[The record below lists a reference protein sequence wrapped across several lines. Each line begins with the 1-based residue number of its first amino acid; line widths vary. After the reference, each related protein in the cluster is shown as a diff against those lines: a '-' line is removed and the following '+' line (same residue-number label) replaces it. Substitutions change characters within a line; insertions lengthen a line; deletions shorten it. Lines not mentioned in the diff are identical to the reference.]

1 MAGKTLTFTGVQ
13 LGSGSYSG
21 SVSAATA
28 LVAPEVTLPIT
39 SMVHRADSA
48 TIKAVLEYRELE
60 SGFTWTEVGV
70 LAKDP
75 DTQENVLYAY
85 GYAGSQGD
93 YIPGASEATLNEK
106 TIQLTTLVSET
117 ADIDAVIQ
125 SSLYVSHEE
134 LEELEIIIQQITG
147 VDPSDP
153 TAEPSSVSTVATLTH
168 IKSGT
173 VHAFTGLGSRTG
185 LVPCQFKATA
195 AYTEGDTA
203 TIDGT
208 AYTIVLTSDDDPE
221 DGLFVYGRSVLVDV
235 DTAGKTINFK
245 AGGGLTKAKLALATA
260 TETTV
265 FSGKTFYAG
274 DSKELRTGTAL
285 STVTDVAAGNLFN
298 GRKAYDNNGN
308 LITGTAL
315 SQAVNVTANNIPSG
329 VTAYNQAGQR
339 ITGNGSGV
347 FKYKS
352 GSCFLNGSSKSI
364 SCDFHIWMVALYG
377 GSWLSDC
384 VLFTGTSNSGS
395 TTFYKCPDSDFI
407 DQENYQGTISVSG
420 GNYATIWYN
429 AGDGCSI
436 YYYVVGV

>member
-1 MAGKTLTFTGVQ
+1 MSDQSKCILM
-13 LGSGSYSG
+13 GS
-21 SVSAATA
+21 
-28 LVAPEVTLPIT
+28 
-39 SMVHRADSA
+39 
-48 TIKAVLEYRELE
+48 
-60 SGFTWTEVGV
+60 
-70 LAKDP
+70 
-75 DTQENVLYAY
+75 
-85 GYAGSQGD
+85 
-93 YIPGASEATLNEK
+93 
-106 TIQLTTLVSET
+106 
-117 ADIDAVIQ
+117 
-125 SSLYVSHEE
+125 
-134 LEELEIIIQQITG
+134 
-147 VDPSDP
+147 
-153 TAEPSSVSTVATLTH
+153 
-168 IKSGT
+168 
-173 VHAFTGLGSRTG
+173 
-185 LVPCQFKATA
+185 
-195 AYTEGDTA
+195 
-203 TIDGT
+203 
-208 AYTIVLTSDDDPE
+208 
-221 DGLFVYGRSVLVDV
+221 
-235 DTAGKTINFK
+235 
-245 AGGGLTKAKLALATA
+245 GGGLTKSKLALATA
-260 TETTV
+260 TEATV
-265 FSGKTFYAG
+265 FNGKTFYAG

-395 TTFYKCPDSDFI
+395 TTFYKAPDSDHI
-407 DQENYQGTISVSG
+407 DQDHYQGTITVSG

-429 AGDGCSI
+429 PGDGCSI

>member
-1 MAGKTLTFTGVQ
+1 MTITDAGLSLLAESMTGEGLHFTKMEMGDAA
-13 LGSGSYSG
+13 YSG
-21 SVSAATA
+21 NLAAVTAVVS
-28 LVAPEVTLPIT
+28 P
-39 SMVHRADSA
+39 
-48 TIKAVLEYRELE
+48 KCELE
-60 SGFTWTEVGV
+60 LSHMARSGDQVTFKSVLAFREVETGFTWRELG
-70 LAKDP
+70 LYAQNP
-75 DTQENVLYAY
+75 DGGAYILYAY
-85 GYAGSQGD
+85 GNAGEEGD
-93 YIPGASEATLNEK
+93 YIPGETEATLNERV
-106 TIQLTTLVSET
+106 IQLTVAVASTPNITAELSGSGIFIEYSELE
-117 ADIDAVIQ
+117 AAI
-125 SSLYVSHEE
+125 EE
-134 LEELEIIIQQITG
+134 LG
-147 VDPSDP
+147 V
-153 TAEPSSVSTVATLTH
+153 VTLTH
-168 IKSGT
+168 AKKGT
-173 VHAFTGLGSRTG
+173 VHKLTGLGGQTG
-185 LVPCQFKATA
+185 LLMGRFKAA
-195 AYTEGDTA
+195 ADFEEGDTF
-203 TIDGT
+203 TIDGASYT
-208 AYTIVLTSDDDPE
+208 ARQENGEGLSD
-221 DGLFVYGRSVLVDV
+221 GQFVTGSGVAVVV
-235 DTAGKTINFK
+235 DTTGKILNFK
-245 AGGGLTKAKLALATA
+245 GGGGVGSADLALATA
-260 TETTV
+260 TEATV

-298 GRKAYDNNGN
+298 GKKAYDNNGN

>member
-1 MAGKTLTFTGVQ
+1 MLT
-13 LGSGSYSG
+13 
-21 SVSAATA
+21 
-28 LVAPEVTLPIT
+28 
-39 SMVHRADSA
+39 
-48 TIKAVLEYRELE
+48 
-60 SGFTWTEVGV
+60 
-70 LAKDP
+70 
-75 DTQENVLYAY
+75 
-85 GYAGSQGD
+85 
-93 YIPGASEATLNEK
+93 
-106 TIQLTTLVSET
+106 
-117 ADIDAVIQ
+117 
-125 SSLYVSHEE
+125 
-134 LEELEIIIQQITG
+134 
-147 VDPSDP
+147 PSDP

-168 IKSGT
+168 IKNGT

-221 DGLFVYGRSVLVDV
+221 DGLFTYGRSVLVDV

-260 TETTV
+260 TEATV

>member
-1 MAGKTLTFTGVQ
+1 MSDQSKCILM
-13 LGSGSYSG
+13 GS
-21 SVSAATA
+21 
-28 LVAPEVTLPIT
+28 
-39 SMVHRADSA
+39 
-48 TIKAVLEYRELE
+48 
-60 SGFTWTEVGV
+60 
-70 LAKDP
+70 
-75 DTQENVLYAY
+75 
-85 GYAGSQGD
+85 
-93 YIPGASEATLNEK
+93 
-106 TIQLTTLVSET
+106 
-117 ADIDAVIQ
+117 
-125 SSLYVSHEE
+125 
-134 LEELEIIIQQITG
+134 
-147 VDPSDP
+147 
-153 TAEPSSVSTVATLTH
+153 
-168 IKSGT
+168 
-173 VHAFTGLGSRTG
+173 
-185 LVPCQFKATA
+185 
-195 AYTEGDTA
+195 
-203 TIDGT
+203 
-208 AYTIVLTSDDDPE
+208 
-221 DGLFVYGRSVLVDV
+221 
-235 DTAGKTINFK
+235 
-245 AGGGLTKAKLALATA
+245 GGGLTKSKLALATA

-298 GRKAYDNNGN
+298 GKKAYDNNGN

-384 VLFTGTSNSGS
+384 VLFTGTSNGGS